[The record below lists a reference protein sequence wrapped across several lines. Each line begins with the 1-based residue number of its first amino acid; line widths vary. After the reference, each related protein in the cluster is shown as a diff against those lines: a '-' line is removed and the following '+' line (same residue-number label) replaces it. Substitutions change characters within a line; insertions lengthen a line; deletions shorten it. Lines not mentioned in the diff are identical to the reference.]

1 MGRSDAAFVV
11 RPLTLADLP
20 AAMRLSTEPGWD
32 QTEEDWRLMIARAAT
47 RGDAALGV
55 EAADG
60 RLVASAMTLGY
71 GDHFGWISM
80 VLVTQ
85 GWRRRGLAKNL
96 LARCIDSLRGRGL
109 VPVLDATP
117 AGRGVYLPLGFI
129 DRYGLTRM
137 VAAAPRIQPSGATR
151 PAASADLPA
160 ILDYD
165 RAVFGGDRADIL
177 RDLLMRAGE
186 RARLIERDGRLVGFA
201 LGRPGRT
208 AWHVGPVV
216 ADSAAIA
223 QALFADALA
232 GWSGK
237 AMSDIASDRTE
248 LRAGLETVGFAEER
262 PYSRMTQGALQPF
275 GDPLRLYAAAGPE
288 LG

>member
-32 QTEEDWRLMIARAAT
+32 QTEDDWRLMIARAAR

-60 RLVASAMTLGY
+60 TLVASAMTLGY
-71 GDHFGWISM
+71 GDRFGWISM

-117 AGRGVYLPLGFI
+117 AGRGVYLPLGFV

-137 VAAAPRIQPSGATR
+137 VAAAPRSQPSGATR
-151 PAASADLPA
+151 VATAADLPA
-160 ILDYD
+160 ILAYD

-177 RDLLMRAGE
+177 RDLLARAGD
-186 RARLIERDGRLVGFA
+186 RARLVERAGRLIGFA
-201 LGRPGRT
+201 LGRSGRT

-216 ADSAAIA
+216 ADDQSTA
-223 QALFADALA
+223 QALFADALD
-232 GWSGK
+232 GWTGK
-237 AMSDIASDRTE
+237 AMSDIASDRGV
-248 LRAGLETVGFAEER
+248 LRGWLEAAGFGEER

-275 GDPLRLYAAAGPE
+275 GDPPRLYAAAGPE